1 MTWQEELSQLDG
13 ALASGQISADDYRRE
28 RERILAVATG
38 GGAQQ
43 NPPTPGQ
50 GAPVNRGQDAF
61 PPPFKWTTERPSQTP
76 QPSQPQ
82 QPPAQQTGQPQQ
94 QGGEE
99 RTQAVPQG
107 NEGAAEKTQVVSNAA
122 DSTQIVD
129 MKDSASKGPGPTFG
143 DRTQFVPKVPAS
155 PPHGMPQQSP
165 PHGMPQQQWPQ
176 QGQPPQGSWGP
187 PPPQQQQSAPPW
199 EDQEELVPPW
209 AGYQAQGSELF
220 ESDAPSGRGKV
231 WAIVG
236 VVVLLLVI
244 AGGVLYL
251 TVLKKD
257 DSSNTANNPPQQEQ
271 TSKKPPPTSEKPE
284 PFGPLYVPEGTTSG
298 GKTYTAAELEKS
310 KALPTPDLVLLK
322 QAGLKDAR
330 SVVVV
335 NDSTVL
341 SMWSFGTG
349 DPAKLA
355 QDITKDQKRFGFRK
369 VPAEAQ
375 QGVDVY
381 TSTQKSASRTVYVYR
396 AHYTNGGNAIRVE
409 AFDPDQ
415 AKAKAQ
421 FEAALKAQLELTAPE

>member
-1 MTWQEELSQLDG
+1 VTWQEELSQLDG

-28 RERILAVATG
+28 RERILAMATG
-38 GGAQQ
+38 GSGQQ

-61 PPPFKWTTERPSQTP
+61 PPPFKWTTERPAQP
-76 QPSQPQ
+76 PQQPSQPQ
-82 QPPAQQTGQPQQ
+82 QPPQQPQQPPAQQ

-99 RTQAVPQG
+99 RTQAVQ
-107 NEGAAEKTQVVSNAA
+107 NNAAAAENTQIVSNAA

-129 MKDSASKGPGPTFG
+129 MTDSASKGPGPTFG

-176 QGQPPQGSWGP
+176 QGQPQQGSWGP
-187 PPPQQQQSAPPW
+187 PQQSSPPW

-220 ESDAPSGRGKV
+220 ESDAPSSGRGKV

-257 DSSNTANNPPQQEQ
+257 DSANTADKGQQQEQ
-271 TSKKPPPTSEKPE
+271 TSKKPPPTSKKPE

-298 GKTYTAAELEKS
+298 GKTFTAAELEKS
-310 KALPTPDLVLLK
+310 KALATPDLVLLK
-322 QAGLKDAR
+322 QAGLNEAR

-335 NDSTVL
+335 NESTVL

-349 DPAKLA
+349 DPAQLA

-369 VPAEAQ
+369 VPPEAQ

-396 AHYTNGGNAIRVE
+396 AHYTNGGNVIRVE

>member
-1 MTWQEELSQLDG
+1 M
-13 ALASGQISADDYRRE
+13 
-28 RERILAVATG
+28 AT

-50 GAPVNRGQDAF
+50 GSPVVNRGQDAF
-61 PPPFKWTTERPSQTP
+61 PPPFKWTTERPGQAPP
-76 QPSQPQ
+76 QP
-82 QPPAQQTGQPQQ
+82 PP

-99 RTQAVPQG
+99 RTQAVQ
-107 NEGAAEKTQVVSNAA
+107 NTTSAAEKTQIVSNAA

-129 MKDSASKGPGPTFG
+129 MGDAASKGPGPTFG

-176 QGQPPQGSWGP
+176 QGQPQQGSWGP
-187 PPPQQQQSAPPW
+187 PQQQQQSSPPW
-199 EDQEELVPPW
+199 EEQEELVPPW
-209 AGYQAQGSELF
+209 AGYQAQSSELF
-220 ESDAPSGRGKV
+220 ESDAPAGRGKV

-257 DSSNTANNPPQQEQ
+257 DPADTADKGQQSEQ

-310 KALPTPDLVLLK
+310 KALATPDVVLLK
-322 QAGLKDAR
+322 QAGLNEAR

-341 SMWSFGTG
+341 SMWSFGTN

-355 QDITKDQKRFGFRK
+355 QDVTKDQKRFGFRK

-396 AHYTNGGNAIRVE
+396 AHYTNGGNVIRVE

-421 FEAALKAQLELTAPE
+421 FDAALKAQLELTAPE